1 MLTSPITSPHFH
13 TRVLTLIS
21 AYLSELSVLESADDT
36 ATKSTPPAPI
46 IPPLTPVDT
55 PLTPGDTVSQLIA
68 YSSPW
73 IDLCSSDPLIS
84 NISRQVLNIEIAY
97 ASFCG
102 VGNIIIP
109 GPRSYSSG
117 STNNDGLIQYA
128 RAIQEALTI
137 GSYIQMA
144 VHIPMYGNDEV
155 KDMIGDL
162 RPFARDHNSAAKA
175 KASKDI
181 DLFETWDA
189 WNLIRSVCKYS
200 SRLSVGK
207 KPIQSI
213 SHILQEP
220 VRHERCEPRELRP
233 FGAYPTPL
241 KVLYPLCDRESSF
254 G

>member
-1 MLTSPITSPHFH
+1 
-13 TRVLTLIS
+13 LIS
-21 AYLSELSVLESADDT
+21 AHLSELSLLESSDDA

-55 PLTPGDTVSQLIA
+55 PLTPGETVSQLIA

-73 IDLCSSDPLIS
+73 IDLCSSDVLIA

-117 STNNDGLIQYA
+117 LTNNDGLIQYA

-144 VHIPMYGNDEV
+144 IHIPMYGNDEV
-155 KDMIGDL
+155 KDMTGDL
-162 RPFARDHNSAAKA
+162 RPFARNHNSSARDKA
-175 KASKDI
+175 NKDVA
-181 DLFETWDA
+181 LFETWDA
-189 WNLIRSVCKYS
+189 WNLIRSVCKYN

-207 KPIQSI
+207 KPIQSVF
-213 SHILQEP
+213 HIMQSL
-220 VRHERCEPRELRP
+220 
-233 FGAYPTPL
+233 
-241 KVLYPLCDRESSF
+241 
-254 G
+254 